1 MKKIQGF
8 TLIELMVTIA
18 VLAIIAMMA
27 APTFGD
33 MLDKQNLNRSTQDLI
48 ATIRDARAKAVIDR
62 KEVKVLIDKPPIS
75 DPNTEFLWE
84 PSGKA
89 ELVSTLD
96 EISFAFNGSVK
107 DAPTNSDGDR
117 QDISFEIC
125 NKAGGSKSKIV
136 RVSPMGVIQQV
147 MDGDCT

>member
-62 KEVKVLIDKPPIS
+62 KEVKVLLEQPIS

-96 EISFAFNGSVK
+96 EISFVFNGSVK
-107 DAPTNSDGDR
+107 EAPTNSDGDR